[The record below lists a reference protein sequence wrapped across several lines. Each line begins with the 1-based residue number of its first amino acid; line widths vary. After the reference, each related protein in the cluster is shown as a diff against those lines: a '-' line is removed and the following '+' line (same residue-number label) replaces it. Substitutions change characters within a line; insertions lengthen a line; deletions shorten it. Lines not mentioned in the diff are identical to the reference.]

1 MGDKDYLLAN
11 QGRLRRLAER
21 LSLALKNQVLYLQA
35 LTHRS
40 FLGDHPDWPYG
51 DNERLEFLGDA
62 VLSAVISHL
71 LFERYGQDFR
81 EGELTKMRAWL
92 VNEERLAKVA
102 ERLGLSEL
110 ILLGEGERRS
120 AGHKKYSIL
129 AGAFEALVAAIYL
142 DQGYGRA
149 FELIRRIFARLIPH
163 APRGLL
169 SDYKTVLQEYTQG
182 LFKLAPSYEV
192 VKESGPEHAKV
203 FWVVVKLGEEELA
216 RGKGR
221 SKKAAEQEAAR
232 KAIKILEERYG
243 KPNDRGP
250 RPKR

>member
-92 VNEERLAKVA
+92 VNEERLARVA
-102 ERLGLSEL
+102 ERLGLAEL

-120 AGHKKYSIL
+120 AGHKKHSIL
-129 AGAFEALVAAIYL
+129 AGVFEALVAAIYL
-142 DQGYGRA
+142 DQGYERA
-149 FELIRRIFARLIPH
+149 FELIKRIFARLIPH
-163 APRGLL
+163 APKGLL
-169 SDYKTVLQEYTQG
+169 SDYKTALQEYTQG
-182 LFKLAPSYEV
+182 LFKQAPSYEV

-216 RGKGR
+216 RGRGR

-232 KAIKILEERYG
+232 KAIKILEEKYG
-243 KPNDRGP
+243 KPNDRPP
-250 RPKR
+250 RAKR